1 MALKIQQFDNVSEYK
16 IKIAPGGAFTFDTGD
31 GSGTLTING
40 NLNVQGETTTVGSS
54 DLVVS
59 DNTITVNDG
68 ESGSGVS
75 LNTAGI
81 IIDRGTLANAEFL
94 WDERL
99 RYYAAGQVSG
109 GFVFQNA
116 DGDLLGIRTAGIN
129 TKGANLYIDLFNGSG
144 EGESGSNEQGIIT
157 INESNYYETKVFG
170 YTDAIGTEIANDD
183 TEPDKLA
190 KIATETE
197 ENDAQQALIT
207 RKLLTDYVR
216 DYHKYNFQDKIAAL
230 TDSDTF
236 VIAYDADDPAQPIS
250 KVEVA
255 VDNQT
260 AAVFKQTNAQL
271 FDVLIEGNTISSVNT
286 DQNLI
291 IEADGTGVIQ
301 TSFPVQLEKTTDP
314 SAPAD
319 GITLYSKEEADGG
332 TGLFFINENST
343 NDELISRNKA
353 LLYSI
358 IF

>member
-16 IKIAPGGAFTFDTGD
+16 IKIAPGGTFTFDTGD
-31 GSGTLTING
+31 GLGTLTING

-68 ESGSGVS
+68 ESGAGVS

-81 IIDRGTLANAEFL
+81 IVDRGTLDNAEFFF
-94 WDERL
+94 DERFNTIDD
-99 RYYAAGQVSG
+99 SG
-109 GFVFQNA
+109 NDSVTGAFVFQDASGDLRGIHTASIKAA
-116 DGDLLGIRTAGIN
+116 DGNNLYLLGENTTGVLSVTGTTDYEKQVFTYVGDNITNVPSNTDRLIAPIDDDIIPNIRSV
-129 TKGANLYIDLFNGSG
+129 K
-144 EGESGSNEQGIIT
+144 
-157 INESNYYETKVFG
+157 
-170 YTDAIGTEIANDD
+170 
-183 TEPDKLA
+183 
-190 KIATETE
+190 
-197 ENDAQQALIT
+197 
-207 RKLLTDYVR
+207 DYVR
-216 DYHKYNFQDKIAAL
+216 DYHTYNFQEKIAAL

-236 VIAYDADDPAQPIS
+236 VIAYDADDAAQPIS

-271 FDVLIEGNTISSVNT
+271 FDVLIEGNKISSANT
-286 DQNLI
+286 NQNLI
-291 IEADGTGVIQ
+291 IEADGTGIIQ
-301 TSFPVQLEKTTDP
+301 TSFPVQMEKSTDP

-319 GITLYSKEEADGG
+319 GITIYSKEEADGG